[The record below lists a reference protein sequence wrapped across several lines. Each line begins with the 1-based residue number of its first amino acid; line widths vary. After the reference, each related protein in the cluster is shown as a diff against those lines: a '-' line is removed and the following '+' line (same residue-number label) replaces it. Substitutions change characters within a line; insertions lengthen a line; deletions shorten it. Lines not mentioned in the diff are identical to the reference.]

1 MESIPDQE
9 PKIEV
14 YESADGVLD
23 VIIRTV
29 SEDELQE
36 LQESR
41 RRPPKPVH

>member
-1 MESIPDQE
+1 METNPDHE
-9 PKIEV
+9 PTV
-14 YESADGVLD
+14 DVHESDNGVLD

-29 SEDELQE
+29 SDDELKE